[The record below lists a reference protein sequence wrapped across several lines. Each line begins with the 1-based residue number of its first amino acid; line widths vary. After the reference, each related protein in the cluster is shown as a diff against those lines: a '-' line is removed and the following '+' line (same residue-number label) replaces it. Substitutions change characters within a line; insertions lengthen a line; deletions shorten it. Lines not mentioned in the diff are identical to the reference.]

1 MHKSITW
8 DRPQTVRDLEL
19 AAHLLPPKWQT
30 ANKPPWHCLH
40 TCSLTIQSLA
50 EALFSRRDLLP
61 EDTPPSSSLK
71 PLLFRATKFLVFFAS
86 GGHANFLQSKIHFHE
101 SRVKR
106 VWGDY
111 HYAPSFGRTVIGSH
125 IQSPAV
131 KLLPKFPLFLS
142 FSLYG
147 LIHRLAIR
155 SSLGKVR
162 HECVFFFS
170 PFSPNFIRPQVGF
183 KMIVWPAFLPTFHF
197 PARWNTK
204 SGLVETFLR
213 SASLRFVSF
222 QESYNL

>member
-8 DRPQTVRDLEL
+8 DMPQPIRDLEL
-19 AAHLLPPKWQT
+19 ATHLLSPKWQP
-30 ANKPPWHCLH
+30 ANKPPCHCLR
-40 TCSLTIQSLA
+40 TCTLTIPSLA
-50 EALFSRRDLLP
+50 EALFSRRDLFP
-61 EDTPPSSSLK
+61 EDTHPSSPLK

-86 GGHANFLQSKIHFHE
+86 GGQANFLPNKIHFHE

-106 VWGDY
+106 LWEDY
-111 HYAPSFGRTVIGSH
+111 HYTPSFGRTVIGSH
-125 IQSPAV
+125 VQSPAV
-131 KLLPKFPLFLS
+131 KPLPKFPLCLS

-147 LIHRLAIR
+147 LTHRLAIR

-170 PFSPNFIRPQVGF
+170 SFSPNFIRPQVRF
-183 KMIVWPAFLPTFHF
+183 KMIVWQALLPTFHF

-204 SGLVETFLR
+204 SGLVKTFLR
-213 SASLRFVSF
+213 SASLHFVSF